1 MKKAELWIMLFIVGI
16 LGFNWPFI
24 EIFSRGVAAY
34 LFLFWLVFIILGA
47 VTGFRAF

>member
-1 MKKAELWIMLFIVGI
+1 VKKAELLVILFIAGI

-24 EIFSRGVAAY
+24 EIFNNGVAAY